1 MTYPVKPA
9 VAAAI
14 TLMFTSAAKGTL
26 NRGIKGTHT
35 NYSTFHT
42 I

>member
-1 MTYPVKPA
+1 MAVFMKKKVGPLRVKK
-9 VAAAI
+9 
-14 TLMFTSAAKGTL
+14 STL
-26 NRGIKGTHT
+26 NRGIKRTHT